1 MKKFGLIGFP
11 LTHSFSKKY
20 FTDKFEREGKSECQY
35 ELYEIPNIQAFPAV
49 LVKEPTLIGLNVTI
63 PYKEQVIPFLDRL
76 SPACKAIGAV
86 NCIKISA
93 EELVGFNTDYF
104 GFKTSL
110 VNWLGPNR
118 PAALILGTGGASKA
132 VAQALKDLNIP
143 FMKVSRDTQQGSN
156 NMLSYKK
163 LRESPELMKE
173 FPLLINTTPLG
184 TFPKTEEM
192 ADIPLASINQNH
204 WVYDLVYNPTTTV
217 FMREAEK
224 RGAKTKNGLEML
236 HLQAEAAWEIW
247 NE

>member
-20 FTDKFEREGKSECQY
+20 FTEKFEREGKTGCQY
-35 ELYEIPNIQAFPAV
+35 ELYEIPNIQAFPGI

-86 NCIKISA
+86 NCIKITA
-93 EELVGFNTDYF
+93 KELVGFNTDYF

-110 VNWLGPNR
+110 ENWLGEER

-132 VAQALKDLNIP
+132 VAEALKDLNIR
-143 FMKVSRDTQQGSN
+143 FMKVSRHPQEGSKN
-156 NMLSYKK
+156 ILSYKM
-163 LRESPELMKE
+163 LRDTPELMQQ
-173 FPLLINTTPLG
+173 FPLIINTTPLG
-184 TFPKTEEM
+184 TYPKTEEM
-192 ADIPLASINQNH
+192 ADLPLETINQNH

-217 FMREAEK
+217 FMQKAAG

-247 NE
+247 NK